1 MKRAGFILLAL
12 ALISPLGCKNKERG
26 VENVGEQ
33 TAPRTERGPDLGLPI
48 RIVDA
53 PTENWVT
60 IDTMAIAAGKQ
71 MSIGNVYL
79 SRVSRAMYKTQFGY
93 LIEGDFP
100 DGCSSLHAVDLVF
113 DGDMVSINARSKR
126 DPNAMC
132 TQALVPFSYFAAV
145 DGNESFERAKRW
157 KSGDTTAN
165 IE

>member
-12 ALISPLGCKNKERG
+12 ALISPLACKNKERG
-26 VENVGEQ
+26 VENTGEQ
-33 TAPRTERGPDLGLPI
+33 TATRAERGPDLGLPI
-48 RIVDA
+48 RIIDV
-53 PTENWVT
+53 PPQNWVS
-60 IDTMAIAAGKQ
+60 IDTMSIGAGKQ
-71 MSIGNVYL
+71 VSIGNVYL
-79 SRVSRAMYKTQFGY
+79 NRVSRAMYKTQFGY

-113 DGDMVSINARSKR
+113 DGDTVSISASSKR

-132 TQALVPFSYFAAV
+132 TQALVPFNYFAAV
-145 DGNESFERAKRW
+145 DDNESFERVKRW

>member
-1 MKRAGFILLAL
+1 MNRVGFILLAM
-12 ALISPLGCKNKERG
+12 ALLTPLGCKNKERG
-26 VENVGEQ
+26 AENVTEQ
-33 TAPRTERGPDLGLPI
+33 PAPRTERGPDLSLPI

-53 PTENWVT
+53 PMQNWVS
-60 IDTMAIAAGKQ
+60 IDSSANNSGKQ

-79 SRVSRAMYKTQFGY
+79 SRVSRVMYKSQFGF

-100 DGCSSLHAVDLVF
+100 DGCSALHSVELAF
-113 DGDMVSINARSKR
+113 DGDIVSINARSKR
-126 DPNAMC
+126 DPSAMC

-145 DGNESFERAKRW
+145 DSDESFEKAKRW